1 MTHAL
6 RVVRLKSILFECL
19 RVHYECVRFDR
30 VFDICRSNAGWGASR
45 RVTTLFSF
53 EAAGQR
59 ALGLSVDGE
68 VQLRIGEDYVAAL
81 AREGDW
87 QSLVAL
93 YDVANRRYHGPDAV
107 HGAFL
112 FAGLIPLYLAAP
124 LLFGSAG
131 TRNWR
136 MVIICAAVYGVWS
149 SMRLFFMRR
158 KLARIAQNS

>member
-1 MTHAL
+1 MAYAL
-6 RVVRLKSILFECL
+6 RVVRLKSILLECL

-30 VFDICRSNAGWGASR
+30 VFDICHSSAGWGASR

-68 VQLRIGEDYVAAL
+68 VQLRTGEDYVAAL

-112 FAGLIPLYLAAP
+112 FAGLIPLYLGAIGCTPEALGSHKR
-124 LLFGSAG
+124 LLSGSDR
-131 TRNWR
+131 TT
-136 MVIICAAVYGVWS
+136 
-149 SMRLFFMRR
+149 
-158 KLARIAQNS
+158 ARSVLPSPS